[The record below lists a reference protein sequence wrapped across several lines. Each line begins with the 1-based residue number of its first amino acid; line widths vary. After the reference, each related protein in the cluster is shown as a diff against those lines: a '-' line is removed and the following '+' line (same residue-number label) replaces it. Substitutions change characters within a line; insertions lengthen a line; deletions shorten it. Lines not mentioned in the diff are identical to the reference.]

1 MLGSRIV
8 VLASSIATA
17 IAASL
22 CCIAPV
28 AAALLGLT
36 SFASAM
42 ALEPWRPYLLGVTA
56 ILLATAFALYF
67 RDARR
72 SWLILLIATL
82 SVAGLAAFP
91 YLSGQILPAVSTVPQ
106 TQKSLT
112 VTTVFLIE
120 GMTCE
125 ACASGLQ
132 ASLRRVPG
140 VAKAVVDYNG
150 KKATISFDPV
160 RQNRNSLA
168 KVISSSGYSLKN

>member
-1 MLGSRIV
+1 MASSRIV
-8 VLASSIATA
+8 VLASSVATA
-17 IAASL
+17 TAASL

-67 RDARR
+67 RDARH
-72 SWLILLIATL
+72 SWLVLLIATL

-91 YLSGQILPAVSTVPQ
+91 YLSGQILQAIPTGPQ
-106 TQKSLT
+106 NQKSPT
-112 VTTVFLIE
+112 VTTAFQIE

-125 ACASGLQ
+125 SCASGLQ
-132 ASLRRVPG
+132 ASLRRVSV
-140 VAKAVVDYNG
+140 VAKAVVDYNS
-150 KKATISFDPV
+150 KKATISFDPSK
-160 RQNRNSLA
+160 QNRNSLA
-168 KVISSSGYSLKN
+168 KLISGSGYSLKD